1 MNKATRREFLRR
13 TVLAATACATGL
25 VARAAANER
34 VRVAVTGV
42 RWTQY
47 VNDHRGRG
55 SEHLAA
61 LSAMKDVEI
70 AALCDID
77 ESVVGEAAK
86 FVEEKT
92 GKKPAYYQDF
102 RKLLED
108 KSIDAVTIATPNQ
121 WHSLQSIWA
130 IQAGKDVYVEK
141 PLSHTLWEG
150 RKVVEAARKYS
161 RMVQH
166 GTQNRSAPA
175 VQQAVEFL
183 RAGKLGKIKVARGL
197 CYKKRVSIGKKP
209 DGTVPSGVDYDLWLG
224 PAPVRPFNENRFH
237 YQWHWNWDYGNGD
250 IGNQGIHEMDVVRW
264 GLGKDEPPRRV
275 ISIGGRLGYEDDGET
290 ANTQVALF
298 DYGDSLLIFEVRGLQ
313 TPDYRKAR
321 VGFVF
326 HGTEGTL
333 VGGATY
339 ANVFDLK
346 GNPVTSFTGEGNH
359 FRNFIDAV
367 KSRKREDLTA
377 DVLEGHRSTTL
388 VHLANTSYRL
398 GRQEPLSCKEPFGGY
413 LEGDE
418 SFQRLRE
425 HLRENEIDFE
435 KSSIRVGRFLEFD
448 GSSESFVGDAEA
460 NKLLRRDYRKPF
472 VVPDTV

>member
-1 MNKATRREFLRR
+1 
-13 TVLAATACATGL
+13 
-25 VARAAANER
+25 
-34 VRVAVTGV
+34 
-42 RWTQY
+42 
-47 VNDHRGRG
+47 
-55 SEHLAA
+55 
-61 LSAMKDVEI
+61 
-70 AALCDID
+70 
-77 ESVVGEAAK
+77 
-86 FVEEKT
+86 
-92 GKKPAYYQDF
+92 
-102 RKLLED
+102 
-108 KSIDAVTIATPNQ
+108 
-121 WHSLQSIWA
+121 
-130 IQAGKDVYVEK
+130 
-141 PLSHTLWEG
+141 
-150 RKVVEAARKYS
+150 
-161 RMVQH
+161 
-166 GTQNRSAPA
+166 
-175 VQQAVEFL
+175 
-183 RAGKLGKIKVARGL
+183 
-197 CYKKRVSIGKKP
+197 
-209 DGTVPSGVDYDLWLG
+209 
-224 PAPVRPFNENRFH
+224 
-237 YQWHWNWDYGNGD
+237 
-250 IGNQGIHEMDVVRW
+250 
-264 GLGKDEPPRRV
+264 
-275 ISIGGRLGYEDDGET
+275 
-290 ANTQVALF
+290 
-298 DYGDSLLIFEVRGLQ
+298 
-313 TPDYRKAR
+313 

-435 KSSIRVGRFLEFD
+435 KSSVRVGRFLEFD